1 MKDYFEIDLS
11 DIKATK
17 AYDIDDIPWVISRY
31 VFESEGGYVLREG
44 DLLKLGKFIL
54 KIRQIRLKSEQKT
67 MVVEKGTKEEDSR
80 NILRTESMKREVLLL
95 SKGTGEKGMD
105 RPTCRICL
113 GDEHD
118 DANPLINPCKCAGT
132 MKYIHLECLRQLI
145 ESKIQRTKGE
155 PVTVIN
161 FKTLECD
168 ICKSLI
174 PENIKLKNKVYT
186 IIDLNRPDSNYIII
200 EGLVKETPDVKSIFV
215 INLNSGRPIK
225 IGRSSEADLRLSD
238 ISVSRSHAT
247 ISLYDGNCILNDTRS
262 KFGTLL
268 NAGTKLMVIPA
279 KPLSIQRGNIL
290 VKFSLSM
297 KLCSLL
303 ACYKPKKVPFRNYN
317 LFFAGAKGARCQI
330 KDVPNFLWTDTQI
343 VSEYEDNSQISM
355 IKKSSENVESNKNLI
370 DSRNLTG
377 DVTNITVLQKEKF

>member
-1 MKDYFEIDLS
+1 MKDYFEVDLS
-11 DIKATK
+11 DIKISK

-31 VFESEGGYVLREG
+31 VFEGGYILREG

-54 KIRQIRLKSEQKT
+54 KIRQIRLRVEQKT
-67 MVVEKGTKEEDSR
+67 MMEKDVSR
-80 NILRTESMKREVLLL
+80 NNILRTDSMKKEVLLL
-95 SKGTGEKGMD
+95 SRVAPKEEKE

-113 GDEHD
+113 GDEHEEN
-118 DANPLINPCKCAGT
+118 NPLINPCKCAGT
-132 MKYIHLECLRQLI
+132 MKYIHLACLRQLI
-145 ESKIQRTKGE
+145 ESKITKTIGD

-174 PENIKLKNKVYT
+174 PENIKVKNKVYT
-186 IIDLNRPDSNYIII
+186 IIDLNRPDGNYIII

-247 ISLYDGNCILNDTRS
+247 LSLYDGNCILNDTHS
-262 KFGTLL
+262 KFGTLV
-268 NAGTKLMVIPA
+268 NAGTRLIVIPTT
-279 KPLSIQRGNIL
+279 PLSIQKGNIF
-290 VKFSLSM
+290 VKFSLRM

-303 ACYKPKKVPFRNYN
+303 TCYKPKKVPFRNYN
-317 LFFAGAKGARCQI
+317 AFFGGAKGAKCQI

-355 IKKSSENVESNKNLI
+355 IKKSSENVDSNKNLI

-377 DVTNITVLQKEKF
+377 DVTNITVMQKEKF